1 VTPEGLQRDGSCGD
15 VFR

>member
-1 VTPEGLQRDGSCGD
+1 VTPEGLQRGSRED